1 MNGSEQRLTSLGRG
15 WLRRHGVGSAVV
27 DGLELGESPLRA
39 RALGSLYL
47 AGATIGLVS
56 LLLPHSAKADEAG
69 LYSNVGLAYVGGF
82 ALVLCANRL
91 RVWMLHVTLVAG
103 ALLITRAIL
112 LSGEPVSFYSVWF
125 IWVGLYAFYFFGRA
139 AAAAHVAL
147 VSLLYGVTLANA
159 PETSPVARWLTT
171 VATLI
176 VAGVFIDTLVR
187 RARRDAG
194 AAAAS
199 ERRMARVASVAHE
212 LAGLSES
219 DSARPAVC
227 SAAARVTN
235 AEGAALWEPAAD
247 GAGLL
252 LTAYAGLEPTRRA
265 IPFAGPPAGA
275 PQAFTSG
282 APVVDRA
289 SAATRRLALEFS
301 GLDGGPIAC
310 LWQPIVRENAPVA
323 VLGLYW
329 QDPGALDDPSV
340 NNLTDLLAAEV
351 AVTLERIA
359 LLTRLETTAR
369 TDELTGLPNRRA
381 WQEALPRELA
391 RAGRSNEPFC
401 VAMLDLDHFKD
412 YNDHQGH
419 QAGDR
424 LLKQL
429 AGAWSNELRTSDTL
443 ARYGGEEF
451 ALLLPTCSIERAIDV
466 VARLREVTLDGQT
479 CSAGIASWDGT
490 ETAVELIGRADRAL
504 YEAKRAG
511 RDRTVCTS
519 NAHLL

>member
-1 MNGSEQRLTSLGRG
+1 MSGSERRLTGLSRRWLSWLSAGSSTRQSLE
-15 WLRRHGVGSAVV
+15 V
-27 DGLELGESPLRA
+27 GESPLRA

-82 ALVLCANRL
+82 AVVLCATRL
-91 RVWMLHVTLVAG
+91 RPWMLHISLVAG
-103 ALLITRAIL
+103 SLLITRAIL
-112 LSGEPVSFYSVWF
+112 LSGEAVSFYSVWF

-139 AAAAHVAL
+139 AAAAHVTL
-147 VSLLYGVTLANA
+147 VSVLYGVTLANA

-219 DSARPAVC
+219 VSARSAVC

-235 AEGAALWEPAAD
+235 AEGVALWEPAAD
-247 GAGLL
+247 GVGLL
-252 LTAYAGLEPTRRA
+252 LTGHAGLEPARRA

-282 APVVDRA
+282 APVADRA
-289 SAATRRLALEFS
+289 LTTTRPLALEFS
-301 GLDGGPIAC
+301 GLEGGPNAC
-310 LWQPIVRENAPVA
+310 LWQPITRDNTPVA

-329 QDPGALDDPSV
+329 NDPAALGDPSV
-340 NNLTDLLAAEV
+340 DNLADLLAAEV

-359 LLTRLETTAR
+359 LLARLETLAR

-381 WQEALPRELA
+381 WQEELPREIT

-401 VAMLDLDHFKD
+401 VAMLDLDHFKH
-412 YNDHQGH
+412 YNDQQGH

-429 AGAWSNELRTSDTL
+429 AGAWSSQLRASDTL

-451 ALLLPTCSIERAIDV
+451 ALLLPSCSIERAVEVI
-466 VARLREVTLDGQT
+466 ARLREVTPDGQT
-479 CSAGIASWDGT
+479 CSAGIADWDGT
-490 ETAVELIGRADRAL
+490 EAAAELIERADRAL
-504 YEAKRAG
+504 YEAKRTG

-519 NAHLL
+519 NAT

>member
-1 MNGSEQRLTSLGRG
+1 MSASKEGLTGLGRR
-15 WLRRHGVGSAVV
+15 WLGGLVGSSAG
-27 DGLELGESPLRA
+27 GLPQLGDTTLRA

-82 ALVLCANRL
+82 ALMLSASRL
-91 RVWMLHVTLVAG
+91 RAWMLHVSLVAG
-103 ALLITRAIL
+103 SLLITRAIL
-112 LSGEPVSFYSVWF
+112 LSGEAVSFYSVWF

-139 AAAAHVAL
+139 AAAAHVTL
-147 VSLLYGVTLANA
+147 VSVLYGVTLANA

-187 RARRDAG
+187 RARRDAS
-194 AAAAS
+194 ASVAS
-199 ERRMARVASVAHE
+199 ERRMAQLAGVAHE

-219 DSARPAVC
+219 VAARAAVC

-235 AEGAALWEPAAD
+235 AEGAALWEPSAD

-252 LTAYAGLEPTRRA
+252 LTAHVGPEPTRGA

-282 APVVDRA
+282 APVTNRA
-289 SAATRRLALEFS
+289 STTEPRLALEFS
-301 GLDGGPIAC
+301 GLDGGSMDC
-310 LWQPIVRENAPVA
+310 LWQPIARENTPVA

-340 NNLTDLLAAEV
+340 NNLADLLAAEV

-359 LLTRLETTAR
+359 LLARLEALAR

-381 WQEALPRELA
+381 WQEALPREIA

-401 VAMLDLDHFKD
+401 VAVLDLDHFKY
-412 YNDHQGH
+412 YNDQQGH

-429 AGAWSNELRTSDTL
+429 AGAWSSQLRPSDTL

-451 ALLLPTCSIERAIDV
+451 ALLLPACSIERAVEV
-466 VARLREVTLDGQT
+466 VARLREATPDGQT
-479 CSAGIASWDGT
+479 CSAGIADWDGT
-490 ETAVELIGRADRAL
+490 EAAAELIGRADRAL
-504 YEAKRAG
+504 YEAKRTG

-519 NAHLL
+519 NTRSI

>member
-1 MNGSEQRLTSLGRG
+1 MLSRRWLGG
-15 WLRRHGVGSAVV
+15 LGVGSSAG

-56 LLLPHSAKADEAG
+56 LLLPHSPKADETG
-69 LYSNVGLAYVGGF
+69 LYSNVALAYVGGF
-82 ALVLCANRL
+82 ALVLWAA
-91 RVWMLHVTLVAG
+91 RVRHWMLHLSLVAG
-103 ALLITRAIL
+103 SLLITRAIL
-112 LSGEPVSFYSVWF
+112 LSGEAVSFYSVWF

-139 AAAAHVAL
+139 AAAAHVTL
-147 VSLLYGVTLANA
+147 VSLLYGATLANA

-212 LAGLSES
+212 LAELSES
-219 DSARPAVC
+219 VSARAAVC
-227 SAAARVTN
+227 SAAAQVTN
-235 AEGAALWEPAAD
+235 AEGAALWEPDAE
-247 GAGLL
+247 GTGLL
-252 LTAYAGLEPTRRA
+252 LTAHAGLEPTRRA

-282 APVVDRA
+282 APVMDRA
-289 SAATRRLALEFS
+289 LTTTRRLALEFS
-301 GLDGGPIAC
+301 GLDGESIAC
-310 LWQPIVRENAPVA
+310 LWQPIARENAPVA

-329 QDPGALDDPSV
+329 QDPSALDDPSV
-340 NNLTDLLAAEV
+340 NSLTDLLAAEV

-359 LLTRLETTAR
+359 LLARLEALAR

-381 WQEALPRELA
+381 WQEALPREIA
-391 RAGRSNEPFC
+391 RAGRSGEPFC
-401 VAMLDLDHFKD
+401 VAVLDLDHFKH
-412 YNDHQGH
+412 YNDQEGH

-429 AGAWSNELRTSDTL
+429 AGAWSGELRASDTL

-451 ALLLPTCSIERAIDV
+451 ALLLPACSIDRAVDV
-466 VARLREVTLDGQT
+466 VARLREATPDGQT
-479 CSAGIASWDGT
+479 CSAGIADWDGT
-490 ETAVELIGRADRAL
+490 EAAAELIGRADRAL

-511 RDRTVCTS
+511 RNRTVCTS
-519 NAHLL
+519 NVQPV